1 MKSAA
6 QQLPSERR
14 FGLLFTAVFILLG
27 AYGWLFDAFESF
39 LALGLVGIGLLFGLI
54 SILSPQILG
63 PLNKTWFYLG
73 QCLGK
78 IVSPIVLGIIFFGI
92 LTPVG
97 LVTRLFGRD
106 ELRLKRS
113 KKDTYWVDRSPPG
126 PQAESFKNQF

>member
-1 MKSAA
+1 M
-6 QQLPSERR
+6 
-14 FGLLFTAVFILLG
+14 LFTAVFIILG
-27 AYGWLFDAFESF
+27 AYGWLFNAFEFF
-39 LALGLVGIGLLFGLI
+39 LALGLVGIGLLFGVI

-63 PLNKTWFYLG
+63 PLNKVWFYLG
-73 QCLGK
+73 QFLGK